1 MRPFASGPV
10 WTIASRIAV
19 AVPQI
24 PVPRPRAQPTTTSF
38 CCQCLRPLSTTPA
51 VLSGHNKWSKIKHKK
66 GAADAQKNNMRS
78 QHSKTIA
85 LYSRLHGTENNPQL
99 VTAVANAKK
108 DGVPKAVIDSAIA
121 RGQGR
126 SASGASLE
134 PLTLEAILPPG
145 VALIIEVETESKAR
159 SLQDLKVL
167 VKKHKGAANAT
178 TFFFTRLGRVVF
190 AAKEGPS
197 PVTVDDI
204 MDDAIECGAEDLEAD
219 EEGNLVVWT
228 QPNMTNA
235 VVNGVGPKFELELL
249 SSEIIWNANEDT
261 KVKIDEGLEATT
273 LSELLAALQEFPEVQ
288 AVYGN
293 PTRGDIPEEQ
303 WSGIEENLDS

>member
-1 MRPFASGPV
+1 
-10 WTIASRIAV
+10 
-19 AVPQI
+19 
-24 PVPRPRAQPTTTSF
+24 
-38 CCQCLRPLSTTPA
+38 
-51 VLSGHNKWSKIKHKK
+51 
-66 GAADAQKNNMRS
+66 
-78 QHSKTIA
+78 
-85 LYSRLHGTENNPQL
+85 
-99 VTAVANAKK
+99 
-108 DGVPKAVIDSAIA
+108 
-121 RGQGR
+121 
-126 SASGASLE
+126 
-134 PLTLEAILPPG
+134 
-145 VALIIEVETESKAR
+145 
-159 SLQDLKVL
+159 
-167 VKKHKGAANAT
+167 
-178 TFFFTRLGRVVF
+178 
-190 AAKEGPS
+190 
-197 PVTVDDI
+197 

-273 LSELLAALQEFPEVQ
+273 LGELLAALQEFPEVQ